1 MDSKKYSTLKERFLR
16 YVKFNTRSD
25 DASETIPSTPSQM
38 EFAKML
44 KKELEEL
51 GLSNVFINKACF
63 VNATL
68 PSNIDK
74 KVPTVGFIAHMDTAD
89 FNAEGINPQI
99 VENYDGKDIVLNK
112 EQNIILKVDEFPNL
126 KNYISKTLI
135 TTDGTTLLGAD
146 DKSGIV
152 EIIEAVKY
160 LKEHPEIK
168 HGDIKMAFGPDEE
181 IGRGADYFDVKEFAA
196 DYAYTM
202 DGGPIGELEYESFN
216 AAQATFKIKG
226 VSVHPGTAKGKMINA
241 GLIASEIIEMF
252 PKDEVPEKTEG
263 YEGFYYLVET
273 HTSCEDGEVVYIL
286 RDHDK
291 AKFLAKKEFVKEL
304 VEKVNKKYGREVVKL
319 ELKDEYYNMG
329 EIIKDHISGQMKIA
343 PEHTEDKILGLMGKD
358 GKSCLNEF
366 KNQFYKI
373 NNELGKKQFLTYYLI
388 AAHPGCKD
396 KDMMDLKKYASQEL
410 RVNPEQVQIFTPTP
424 STYSTLMYYTEK
436 DPFTN
441 QKLFV
446 EKDNGKKQKQK
457 DIVTEKR
464 RK

>member
-51 GLSNVFINKACF
+51 GLSNIFINKACF

-68 PSNIDK
+68 PSNMDK
-74 KVPTVGFIAHMDTAD
+74 KVQTVGFIAHMDTAD

-112 EQNIILKVDEFPNL
+112 EENIVLKVDEFPNL
-126 KNYISKTLI
+126 KNYISETLI

-168 HGDIKMAFGPDEE
+168 HGDIKIAFGPDEE

-202 DGGPIGELEYESFN
+202 DGGPVGELEYESFN
-216 AAQATFKIKG
+216 AAQAKFKIKG

-241 GLIASEIIEMF
+241 SLIASEIIEMF

-263 YEGFYYLVET
+263 YEGFYFLDEMK
-273 HTSCEDGEVVYIL
+273 SNCEEGEVVYII

-291 AKFLAKKEFVKEL
+291 SKFLAKKEFVKEL

-329 EIIKDHISGQMKIA
+329 EIIKDHMYVVDIAKQAMENLGIKPLIKPIRGGTDGSKISFM
-343 PEHTEDKILGLMGKD
+343 GL
-358 GKSCLNEF
+358 
-366 KNQFYKI
+366 
-373 NNELGKKQFLTYYLI
+373 
-388 AAHPGCKD
+388 
-396 KDMMDLKKYASQEL
+396 
-410 RVNPEQVQIFTPTP
+410 PTP
-424 STYSTLMYYTEK
+424 NIFAGGENFHGKYEFVALESMEK
-436 DPFTN
+436 ATDVIVEIV
-441 QKLFV
+441 KLNA
-446 EKDNGKKQKQK
+446 E
-457 DIVTEKR
+457 R
-464 RK
+464 

>member
-1 MDSKKYSTLKERFLR
+1 MDKKKYATLKERFLR

-25 DASETIPSTPSQM
+25 EASETIPSTLSQM

-51 GLSNVFINKACF
+51 WLSNVFINKACF
-63 VNATL
+63 INATL

-99 VENYDGKDIVLNK
+99 IDDYDGKDIVL
-112 EQNIILKVDEFPNL
+112 KVEEFPNL

-202 DGGPIGELEYESFN
+202 DGGPVGELEYESFN
-216 AAQATFKIKG
+216 AAQARFKIKG

-241 GLIASEIIEMF
+241 SLIASEIIEMF

-263 YEGFYYLVET
+263 YKGFYYLVEVKS
-273 HTSCEDGEVVYIL
+273 SCEEGELVYIL

-291 AKFLAKKEFVKEL
+291 AKFLTKKEFVKEL
-304 VEKVNKKYGREVVKL
+304 VEKVNKKYGKELVKL

-329 EIIKDHISGQMKIA
+329 EIIKDHMYVVDIAKQAMENLGIKPLIKAIRGGTDGSKISFM
-343 PEHTEDKILGLMGKD
+343 GL
-358 GKSCLNEF
+358 
-366 KNQFYKI
+366 
-373 NNELGKKQFLTYYLI
+373 
-388 AAHPGCKD
+388 
-396 KDMMDLKKYASQEL
+396 
-410 RVNPEQVQIFTPTP
+410 PTP
-424 STYSTLMYYTEK
+424 NIFAGGENFHGKYEFVALESMEK
-436 DPFTN
+436 ATDVIVEIV
-441 QKLFV
+441 KLNA
-446 EKDNGKKQKQK
+446 E
-457 DIVTEKR
+457 R
-464 RK
+464 